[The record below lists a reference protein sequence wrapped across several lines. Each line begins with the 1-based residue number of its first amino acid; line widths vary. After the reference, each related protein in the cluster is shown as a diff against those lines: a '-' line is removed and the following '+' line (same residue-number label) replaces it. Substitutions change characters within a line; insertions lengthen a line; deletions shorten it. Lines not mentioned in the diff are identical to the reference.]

1 MVSSAGGL
9 ELRRTLPPP
18 ATGVNGACERAAI
31 VAERLAR
38 CAVPRPACG
47 ERSSREARR
56 VRGRFRDSERIGY
69 APSPQPSPRTRG
81 EGGASGARIAHHS
94 VRRRGALLAVSGSA
108 GDGAAGAGESAPGP
122 AGDGDACAV
131 CAR

>member
-9 ELRRTLPPP
+9 ESRRTLPPP
-18 ATGVNGACERAAI
+18 ANGVNGACERAAI
-31 VAERLAR
+31 VAERLLHTS
-38 CAVPRPACG
+38 P
-47 ERSSREARR
+47 R
-56 VRGRFRDSERIGY
+56 VRGEVVARSAAGEGALPQSEPSGY

-108 GDGAAGAGESAPGP
+108 SDGAAGDGESASGP
-122 AGDGDACAV
+122 AGDGDACAAS
-131 CAR
+131 AR